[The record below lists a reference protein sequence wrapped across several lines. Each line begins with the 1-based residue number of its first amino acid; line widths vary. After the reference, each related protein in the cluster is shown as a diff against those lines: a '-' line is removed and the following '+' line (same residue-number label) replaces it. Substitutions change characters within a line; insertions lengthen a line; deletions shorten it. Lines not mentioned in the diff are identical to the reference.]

1 MIPALVEGYLEERL
15 LAVLW
20 RQLGRSEDLT
30 FRNAGG
36 SPFWGHARRFN
47 KAGEHQLV
55 LGLADL
61 EQASCAS
68 AALEALGQPRSNGF
82 KLRLAVRMIESWVMA
97 DRESF
102 AAYLGVRVAQVP
114 REPDLLEHPKR
125 AVVDLARSSRKRL
138 VRDAV
143 VPSGSGLVG
152 AEYMPFMT
160 TFVGSRWEV
169 ERARP
174 NSPSL
179 ERACR
184 RWLEIQFSDSLA

>member
-20 RQLGRSEDLT
+20 RQLGRSEALT

-47 KAGEHQLV
+47 EAGEHQLV

-68 AALEALGQPRSNGF
+68 AALEALGKPRSNGF

-125 AVVDLARSSRKRL
+125 AVVDLARRSRRRS

-143 VPSGSGLVG
+143 VPSGSGPVG

-169 ERARP
+169 GRARL

-184 RWLEIQFSDSLA
+184 RWLDIQSSDSIA